1 MSETVEPTEVPV
13 VMCPMRATL
22 FHNPSAGHKADKD
35 DILAA
40 MKLADFDVRYVSVKQ
55 DDIKEALKK
64 KTDLIVI
71 AGGDGTITEVT
82 TKLPDRSIPVAVL
95 PLGTANNIA
104 RSLGV
109 AGTPQELVETWKL
122 KKTRPLDVGMVKAS
136 WGTSRFIEGFG
147 VGLFAEFL
155 KAADKREKGKGADNL
170 RKGRALLEK
179 WVKTAKPI
187 DIAITIDGKALNG
200 EFLGVEVMNVPFTGP
215 ALPLAAKANIADGR
229 LDIVCFDADRRR
241 DLREWLASPL
251 DEAAPVTTRQG
262 KTVEL
267 TWAETANRLDDESH
281 GNRDTKQVAEIACE
295 KDQAQMVIPVKH
307 PAQKANEE

>member
-1 MSETVEPTEVPV
+1 
-13 VMCPMRATL
+13 MRATL

-55 DDIKEALKK
+55 DDIEQALEK

-71 AGGDGTITEVT
+71 AGGDGSITEVT
-82 TKLPDRSIPVAVL
+82 TKIPDRSIPVAVL

-122 KKTRPLDVGMVKAS
+122 DNTRPLDVGVVKAS
-136 WGTSRFIEGFG
+136 WGTSRFLEGFG

-155 KAADKREKGKGADNL
+155 KAAKKREKGKGADNL
-170 RKGRALLEK
+170 RKGRALLEQ

-187 DIAITIDGKALNG
+187 EISITIDGKALNG

-229 LDIVCFDADRRR
+229 LDVVCFDADRRR
-241 DLREWLASPL
+241 DLKEWLASPL

-267 TWAETANRLDDESH
+267 TWTDVANRLDDESH
-281 GNRDTKQVAEIACE
+281 GNRDTKQIAELACE
-295 KDQAQMVIPVKH
+295 KDQVQMLIPVKH
-307 PAQKANEE
+307 PVQKANEE

>member
-1 MSETVEPTEVPV
+1 
-13 VMCPMRATL
+13 MRATL

-55 DDIKEALKK
+55 DDVEQALGK

-71 AGGDGTITEVT
+71 AGGDGTITEII
-82 TKLPDRSIPVAVL
+82 TKLRDRSIPVAVL

-109 AGTPQELVETWKL
+109 SGTPQELVETWKL
-122 KKTRPLDVGMVKAS
+122 DNTRPLDVGMVKAS
-136 WGTSRFIEGFG
+136 WGTSRFVEGFG

-155 KAADKREKGKGADNL
+155 KAAKKREKGNGADNL

-179 WVKTAKPI
+179 WVKTVKPI
-187 DIAITIDGKALNG
+187 EISITIDGKALNG

-229 LDIVCFDADRRR
+229 LDIMCFDADRRR
-241 DLREWLASPL
+241 DLKEWLASPL
-251 DEAAPVTTRQG
+251 EEAAPVTTRQG
-262 KTVEL
+262 KTIEL
-267 TWAETANRLDDESH
+267 PWADTANRLDDESH
-281 GNRDTKQVAEIACE
+281 GNRDTKQIAELACE
-295 KDQAQMVIPVKH
+295 KDQVQVLIPIKH
-307 PAQKANEE
+307 PAQKTNEEVILQ

>member
-1 MSETVEPTEVPV
+1 
-13 VMCPMRATL
+13 MRATL

-55 DDIKEALKK
+55 DDIEEALKK

-267 TWAETANRLDDESH
+267 TWAETANRLDDES
-281 GNRDTKQVAEIACE
+281 
-295 KDQAQMVIPVKH
+295 
-307 PAQKANEE
+307 

>member
-1 MSETVEPTEVPV
+1 MLLVT
-13 VMCPMRATL
+13 MRATL

-55 DDIKEALKK
+55 DDVEKALEK

-71 AGGDGTITEVT
+71 AGGDGTITEIL
-82 TKLPDRSIPVAVL
+82 TKLLDRSTPVALL

-104 RSLGV
+104 RSLGI
-109 AGTPQELVETWKL
+109 AGTPQELVETWKPDNV
-122 KKTRPLDVGMVKAS
+122 RPLDVGMVKAP
-136 WGTSRFIEGFG
+136 WGSSRFLEGFG

-170 RKGRALLEK
+170 RKGRALLER

-187 DIAITIDGKALNG
+187 DISITIDGKSLNG

-241 DLREWLASPL
+241 ELKEWLASPL
-251 DEAAPVTTRQG
+251 DETPPVTTRQG
-262 KTVEL
+262 KIVEL
-267 TWAETANRLDDESH
+267 TWTDTANRLDDEPHS
-281 GNRDTKQVAEIACE
+281 NRDTKQIAEVACE
-295 KDQAQMVIPVKH
+295 KDQVQVLVPVKH
-307 PAQKANEE
+307 PVQLANGG

>member
-1 MSETVEPTEVPV
+1 
-13 VMCPMRATL
+13 
-22 FHNPSAGHKADKD
+22 
-35 DILAA
+35 
-40 MKLADFDVRYVSVKQ
+40 
-55 DDIKEALKK
+55 
-64 KTDLIVI
+64 
-71 AGGDGTITEVT
+71 
-82 TKLPDRSIPVAVL
+82 
-95 PLGTANNIA
+95 
-104 RSLGV
+104 
-109 AGTPQELVETWKL
+109 
-122 KKTRPLDVGMVKAS
+122 
-136 WGTSRFIEGFG
+136 
-147 VGLFAEFL
+147 LFAEFL

-267 TWAETANRLDDESH
+267 TWAETANRLDDEAH

-295 KDQAQMVIPVKH
+295 KDQVQMLIPVKH

>member
-1 MSETVEPTEVPV
+1 
-13 VMCPMRATL
+13 MRTTL

-40 MKLADFDVRYVSVKQ
+40 LKLADFEVRYVSVKQ
-55 DDIKEALKK
+55 DDIERGLDK

-71 AGGDGTITEVT
+71 AGGDGTITEVM
-82 TKLPDRSIPVAVL
+82 TKLPDRSVPVALL

-104 RSLGV
+104 RSLGI
-109 AGTPQELVETWKL
+109 AGTPQELVETWNL
-122 KKTRPLDVGMVKAS
+122 YNTRPMDVGMVKAS
-136 WGTSRFIEGFG
+136 WGTSRFLEGFG

-187 DIAITIDGKALNG
+187 EVSITIDGKALKG

-229 LDIVCFDADRRR
+229 LDIVCFEADRRR
-241 DLREWLASPL
+241 DLKEWLASPL

-267 TWAETANRLDDESH
+267 TWTETANRLDDEAH
-281 GNRDTKQVAEIACE
+281 GNRDSKQIAEVACE
-295 KDQAQMVIPVKH
+295 KDQVQMLIPVKH
-307 PAQKANEE
+307 PAQKTNEE